1 MYDISELSSLKR
13 HWLLRTSNIPLRFIG
28 LEPSD
33 ISERAGNFPTE
44 VSQWIDDSLSG
55 QVIRQVGN
63 IGVNGVGLL
72 FDGGP
77 GIGNANFDYMVEV
90 LSERGKHGTGFV
102 EKGFERVLV
111 GLSFFVLL
119 VEIFGLGDD
128 FILNSGQRSLGLAS
142 FFVLVIL
149 LVVKDAFVFLVAP
162 GFF

>member
-1 MYDISELSSLKR
+1 MDGHRYGIAMAGVDTISAPNLAEDQSGI
-13 HWLLRTSNIPLRFIG
+13 LRRDVL
-28 LEPSD
+28 
-33 ISERAGNFPTE
+33 
-44 VSQWIDDSLSG
+44 
-55 QVIRQVGN
+55 
-63 IGVNGVGLL
+63 
-72 FDGGP
+72 
-77 GIGNANFDYMVEV
+77 IGNANFDYMVEV

-102 EKGFERVLV
+102 EKSFEGVLV